1 MLQEIFLG
9 EKLKWPAPFRCA
21 VNLVFNYQGAEGLEA
36 DSKGRIDAE
45 EYARREYGPR
55 VGIWRVLRVLE
66 KYNLR
71 RHLSSAAPWRSDFRT
86 RFERSTP
93 PAMMLRGTAI
103 TMKKPG

>member
-9 EKLKWPAPFRCA
+9 EKLKWPEPFRCA
-21 VNLVFNYQGAEGLEA
+21 VNLVFNYQGAEGLEP

-66 KYNLR
+66 KYNLKATFVVCGALAER
-71 RHLSSAAPWRSDFRT
+71 FPDTVRAIHGSAPLDR
-86 RFERSTP
+86 
-93 PAMMLRGTAI
+93 
-103 TMKKPG
+103 